1 MRPYVLP
8 LLLALA
14 AGSLPACQATPAT
27 QVPVDAVGSP
37 APVTPGGPPDEATR
51 QLAITGANTAV
62 LLGPAVRELAQLTGE
77 FYRAKDRYTRYRVM
91 SGPEGWDFRS
101 GWYWRAE
108 PTEGRSLRARF
119 EDASGVG
126 APFDIT
132 FDVNYGPEM
141 HPSFPRE
148 LTQLRAEL
156 DQPLPSGGKLSVT
169 LLAVL
174 PGDRTARVEAYG
186 SGAAVLPLPLGQVG
200 LEALNASF
208 MPGGALERGDLVLK
222 SLTGGA
228 TRQFSGRYHSGGL
241 DGSAQVRVN
250 AELVGEVGFFD
261 GQWQLRNTSG
271 SHPL

>member
-1 MRPYVLP
+1 VRLSKLSLV
-8 LLLALA
+8 LALLVGA
-14 AGSLPACQATPAT
+14 LPACQATPAT
-27 QVPVDAVGSP
+27 VVPVDAVGVP
-37 APVTPGGPPDEATR
+37 TPTTPGGPPDEATR

-62 LLGPAVRELAQLTGE
+62 LLGPAVRELAQLTGA
-77 FYRAKDRYTRYRVM
+77 FYQAKDRYTRYRVM
-91 SGPEGWDFRS
+91 SGPEGWDYRN
-101 GWYWRAE
+101 GWYWRTDSA
-108 PTEGRSLRARF
+108 EGRSLRARF
-119 EDASGVG
+119 EDESGVG
-126 APFDIT
+126 AAFDVT

-141 HPSFPRE
+141 HPSFPRA

-174 PGDRTARVEAYG
+174 PGDRSARVEAYG

-208 MPGGALERGDLVLK
+208 MPGGTVERGDLVLK

-228 TRQFSGRYHSGGL
+228 TRQFSGRYHNGGL
-241 DGSAQVRVN
+241 DGGAQVRVN

-271 SHPL
+271 NHPL